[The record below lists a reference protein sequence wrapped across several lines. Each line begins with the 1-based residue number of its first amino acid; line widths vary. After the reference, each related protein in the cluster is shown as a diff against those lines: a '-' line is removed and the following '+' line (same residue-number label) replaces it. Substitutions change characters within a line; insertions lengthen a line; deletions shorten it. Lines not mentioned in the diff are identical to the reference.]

1 MAINNNKIS
10 IKDVAKLAGVSI
22 TTVSRVINNSKH
34 PVSSKTRV
42 EVQKAIKELNFQPN
56 RLAQGLINNKSS
68 IIGVIVHDIS
78 DTYFSEMVKGIEE
91 VTFENDYIINIYN
104 TDRDIHK
111 ELQAVN
117 MLKANQA
124 EAIVF
129 TGGHL
134 IDDFYDQQIR
144 GYIKQLKQQGCYI
157 ISVNPYPYDIKDID
171 IGNKLATR
179 TITEYLFNKGHE
191 NIAYVT
197 GPAISHTTWERFS
210 GYKDALKNKGLIF
223 REEFVI
229 SGDFTFEGGRK
240 AALELLDRISDIT
253 AVVTANDATALGL
266 MWELKHNG
274 VNIPEDVSVV
284 GIGNIPETKYA
295 YPPLTTIA
303 LPLFELGKKIGNCL
317 MSKLLNNKVILE
329 DIDVKIGLIERKSV
343 KNLL

>member
-134 IDDFYDQQIR
+134 IDDFYDRQIR
-144 GYIKQLKQQGCYI
+144 EYIKQLKQQGCYI
-157 ISVNPYPYDIKDID
+157 ISVNPYPYNIKDID

-240 AALELLDRISDIT
+240 AALELLDHISDIT

>member
-157 ISVNPYPYDIKDID
+157 ISVNPYPYDIRDID

-223 REEFVI
+223 REEYVI

-240 AALELLDRISDIT
+240 AALELLNRISDIT